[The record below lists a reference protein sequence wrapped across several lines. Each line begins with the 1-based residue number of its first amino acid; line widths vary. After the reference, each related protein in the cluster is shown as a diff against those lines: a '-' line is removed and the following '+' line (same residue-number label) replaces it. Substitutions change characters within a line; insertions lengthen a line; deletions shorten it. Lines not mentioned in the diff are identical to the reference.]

1 MELKKVLDNTKAMN
15 IAKEIT
21 KLFEPPFET
30 YKIFEK

>member
-1 MELKKVLDNTKAMN
+1 MEFKKVLDNTKTMN

-21 KLFEPPFET
+21 KLFEPSFET